1 MYTLH
6 YTLYVIY
13 IELYPV
19 FVGHVNK
26 LSTLCDLNIMYE
38 KKTAQKR
45 TSELAKQCGKNLVAQ
60 QNNMW
65 LGLINI

>member
-1 MYTLH
+1 
-6 YTLYVIY
+6 
-13 IELYPV
+13 V